1 MLQTDTC
8 RKLNS
13 EREKKTLVI
22 CFQICTNMK
31 RTELVMRENFENVD
45 ITGKMIYN
53 PFACFD
59 YVC

>member
-1 MLQTDTC
+1 
-8 RKLNS
+8 
-13 EREKKTLVI
+13 
-22 CFQICTNMK
+22 MK